1 MYGYPSYNQHLS
13 VDRINAQINDLERLK
28 AQAQSVSQPAINQ
41 TFQLAPSN
49 QGGIRYV
56 DSIDEVSKELV
67 FGDTVFFSKDFSQM
81 WLKNVKGEVKTY
93 SLTEIV
99 QKDEKDLM
107 IEELKNQIADMKK
120 EMEEYG
126 KYINNNVDESVEGEE
141 SSNVQRNRTTK
152 TK

>member
-28 AQAQSVSQPAINQ
+28 AQAQSASQPAINQ

-56 DSIDEVSKELV
+56 NSLDEVSKELV

-141 SSNVQRNRTTK
+141 PSNVQRNRTTK